1 MLCIAVSGAAAHING
16 ALLPEFLPTAEAVV
30 RIELRSEEVA
40 MLREIL
46 QSYLG
51 DLRMEVAG
59 TDQMEFREQ
68 LKTREVFIKDLLGRL
83 DAPSR

>member
-1 MLCIAVSGAAAHING
+1 M
-16 ALLPEFLPTAEAVV
+16 
-30 RIELRSEEVA
+30 RIELRSDEVT

-59 TDQMEFREQ
+59 TDRMEFREQ
-68 LKTREVFIKDLLGRL
+68 LKLREVFIKDLLGRL
-83 DAPSR
+83 EARST